1 MQIGDEEDLKKKKKL
16 SKIPY
21 AAKIIWWNSYIFKTK
36 IIFQSLLTRT
46 CFSSRENRYTS
57 NNYPSRVLSNCC
69 FPAYNTRIIMH
80 NHLPSNIRPFP
91 QILEYTW
98 LQILKKKKKERKQP
112 NYNLIYH
119 PEAGII
125 FHLSPNPPYSPFFLF
140 PSSPLPSRNYPSFR
154 DGSIASLTISRH
166 GKRSTRRGRTS
177 EES

>member
-1 MQIGDEEDLKKKKKL
+1 MCFPIAV
-16 SKIPY
+16 SPH
-21 AAKIIWWNSYIFKTK
+21 II
-36 IIFQSLLTRT
+36 
-46 CFSSRENRYTS
+46 
-57 NNYPSRVLSNCC
+57 RVLLCTITSL
-69 FPAYNTRIIMH
+69 RISVH
-80 NHLPSNIRPFP
+80 FHKYSNILGCKRLPINHTRSFVSP
-91 QILEYTW
+91 SIF
-98 LQILKKKKKERKQP
+98 KKKKKERKQP